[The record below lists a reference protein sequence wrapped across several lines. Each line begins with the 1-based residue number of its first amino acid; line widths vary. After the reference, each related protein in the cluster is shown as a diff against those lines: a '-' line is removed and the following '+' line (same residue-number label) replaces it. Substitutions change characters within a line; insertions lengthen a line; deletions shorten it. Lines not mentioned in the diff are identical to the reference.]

1 MLSFHPFYVY
11 LGGEYTRSIVVMNAF
26 NKKSLTLQ

>member
-11 LGGEYTRSIVVMNAF
+11 LGGEDTRIIVVMTAF